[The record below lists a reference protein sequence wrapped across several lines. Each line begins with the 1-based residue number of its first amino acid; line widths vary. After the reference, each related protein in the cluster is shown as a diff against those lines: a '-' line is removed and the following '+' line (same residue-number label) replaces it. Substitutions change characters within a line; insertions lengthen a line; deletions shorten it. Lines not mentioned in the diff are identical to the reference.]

1 MTNLSQ
7 AKAKIQR
14 ILRDDLFKREI
25 LSTSWQ
31 LNFNR
36 LASYKTSKKL
46 FTKKTW
52 EWDKKYNFH
61 ILLDMS
67 SSMYGNRAINT
78 IKVAINIAKLF
89 KDLMP
94 ISFYTFN
101 YLHKE
106 VSSEEILSLN
116 TPRKINDFISSHM
129 DANVW
134 FKKYWDEF
142 HTVQA
147 DKIVW
152 EIYWRDG
159 EKYGWVLVS
168 SPSYE
173 PAKDSGIFFQA
184 AGLGNREICNL
195 LSVRKIARAEEWR
208 SVMIIIQDWEL
219 AISSHYLRDN
229 IFIAWESVG
238 KLKSKDFVKQQIKR
252 IEQDVELIS
261 FGVGTST
268 PSSYY
273 SNFLYVSDPD
283 EIYWNV
289 VEIFERLI

>member
-1 MTNLSQ
+1 MDV
-7 AKAKIQR
+7 KI
-14 ILRDDLFKREI
+14 
-25 LSTSWQ
+25 
-31 LNFNR
+31 
-36 LASYKTSKKL
+36 
-46 FTKKTW
+46 
-52 EWDKKYNFH
+52 
-61 ILLDMS
+61 
-67 SSMYGNRAINT
+67 
-78 IKVAINIAKLF
+78 
-89 KDLMP
+89 
-94 ISFYTFN
+94 
-101 YLHKE
+101 
-106 VSSEEILSLN
+106 
-116 TPRKINDFISSHM
+116 
-129 DANVW
+129 W

-147 DKIVW
+147 DKTVW
-152 EIYWRDG
+152 EIYWRD
-159 EKYGWVLVS
+159 EKKSGWVLSS

-173 PAKDSGIFFQA
+173 PTKYSGLIFPTS
-184 AGLGNREICNL
+184 GCGNREICNL

-219 AISSHYLRDN
+219 AIHSHYLRDN
-229 IFIAWESVG
+229 MFIAWESVG

-273 SNFLYVSDPD
+273 SNFLYVEDPD